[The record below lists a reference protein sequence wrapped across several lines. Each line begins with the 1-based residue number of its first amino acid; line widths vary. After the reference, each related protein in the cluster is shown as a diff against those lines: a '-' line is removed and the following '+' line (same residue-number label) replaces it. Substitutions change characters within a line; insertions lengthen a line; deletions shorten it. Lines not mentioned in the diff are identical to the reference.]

1 MAHVGI
7 AVLVWGNIVCRHT
20 PQLLLHFT
28 MWMETRKTGQLLI
41 AHVYLYIYIYIN
53 LCPVKGFSSGFFR
66 LRLEPA
72 LRRFVSRTCKPA
84 NPFPLLVNVAVKHV
98 PWLIDVFAHTHTHTF
113 RSASKRDGLT
123 YRLGTVFYMM
133 LGDALCQLILMPL
146 HFLGGS
152 AEIQLG

>member
-1 MAHVGI
+1 MAHEGI

-41 AHVYLYIYIYIN
+41 AHIYVYIN
-53 LCPVKGFSSGFFR
+53 ICPVKGFSSGFFR
-66 LRLEPA
+66 FRFEPA

-98 PWLIDVFAHTHTHTF
+98 PWPIDVFAHTHTHLDQHQ
-113 RSASKRDGLT
+113 KEMD
-123 YRLGTVFYMM
+123 
-133 LGDALCQLILMPL
+133 
-146 HFLGGS
+146 
-152 AEIQLG
+152 